1 MLAELPWRRDA
12 TGRTTETVGMAAQA
26 TLERLGDT
34 PSSADYLR
42 ALWGRRQFAIAIA
55 VGEVRSQH
63 MNTALGNVWLVLNPL
78 LQMGV
83 YYLVFGV
90 IIGTD
95 RGVDNFLAF
104 LAVGVFLFHYTQ
116 RSIMAGAKSLLKNQG
131 LIRSIQF
138 PRAVLPLATVLAH
151 GLSFLPAAAVM
162 IGIALVTGE
171 SLHWTWLLLVAL
183 FAVQTVF
190 NIGMAF
196 ITARMTDRFPDM
208 QNVLPFVFR
217 LLFYMSGVLFLATRY
232 VSAETLVWFQLNP
245 VYAMIS
251 TGRGIILEGTL
262 NGVLWLS
269 AGGWAI
275 FALVTGFFVFRAG
288 ERDYGRG

>member
-1 MLAELPWRRDA
+1 
-12 TGRTTETVGMAAQA
+12 MAAQA
-26 TLERLGDT
+26 TLERLGGT
-34 PSSADYLR
+34 RSAGDYLR
-42 ALWGRRQFAIAIA
+42 ALWSRRQFAIAIA

-63 MNTALGNVWLVLNPL
+63 MNTALGNLWLVLNPL

-90 IIGTD
+90 ILDTD

-162 IGIALVTGE
+162 IVIALVTGE
-171 SLHWTWLLLVAL
+171 SPHWTWLLLVAL

-190 NIGMAF
+190 NIGMSF
-196 ITARMTDRFPDM
+196 IMARLTDRFPDM

-217 LLFYMSGVLFLATRY
+217 LLFYMSGVLFLATRF
-232 VSAETLVWFQLNP
+232 VQPETLVWFQLNP
-245 VYAMIS
+245 IYAMIS
-251 TGRGIILEGTL
+251 TGRGIILDGTL
-262 NGVLWLS
+262 EGVLWLS
-269 AGGWAI
+269 AGSWAVA
-275 FALVTGFFVFRAG
+275 ALVVGFFVFRSG